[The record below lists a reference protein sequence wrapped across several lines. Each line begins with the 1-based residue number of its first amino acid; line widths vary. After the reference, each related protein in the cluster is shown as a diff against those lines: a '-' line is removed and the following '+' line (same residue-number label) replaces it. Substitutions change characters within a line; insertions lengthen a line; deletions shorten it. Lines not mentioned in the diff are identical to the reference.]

1 MELFNNVIWWI
12 NIAIIALFG
21 GLFLF
26 QFLFMFLCFL
36 KPRKYPKA
44 KKLHHFTFIIR
55 AKNEEDVIADS
66 VKSCL
71 NVDYPKDKFNV
82 FVLAHNCTDRTKE
95 IALKNGAKI
104 IEVHDLIK
112 SHQNIGHAM
121 RSAFD
126 ILEKQKYK
134 TDYFLLLDADN
145 QVDKNYL
152 NACNNAADNGV
163 ALGRAFENSRNL
175 TDNAISCMSGL
186 WYIRDS
192 RIACV
197 GRSALRFGCVMNGP
211 TSMIRS
217 DLAFKWDALTNSEDL
232 EFTLNRLIKEKLIVE
247 YIDEA
252 IVYEDQPTTLD
263 DVFKR
268 NSRMGGGLN
277 KLFWTRGIQCL
288 WHFFKNLFKK
298 DVPFGTKLSYLDQ
311 YSNIAIIPG
320 SFVACVWFP
329 FYYIYSL
336 VYTGIVGPMN
346 IWGLGTFDLYWFII
360 FIIIVLCAAL
370 FVPFWFQPAISYI
383 AERKRLF
390 ISNKKVVWI
399 SVIFF
404 PAFMIIEA
412 VAVIKGILLKS
423 KWSKIKRSKTTIK
436 Q

>member
-1 MELFNNVIWWI
+1 MELFNNVIWWV
-12 NIAIIALFG
+12 NIAIIVLFG

-36 KPRKYPKA
+36 KPRKYPEA
-44 KKLHHFTFIIR
+44 KNIHHFTIVIR
-55 AKNEEDVIADS
+55 AHDEEDVIADS
-66 VKSCL
+66 VKSSL
-71 NVDYPKDKFNV
+71 KVDYPKDKFNV
-82 FVLAHNCTDRTKE
+82 IVFAHNCKDNT
-95 IALKNGAKI
+95 AKI
-104 IEVHDLIK
+104 ARELGARVVEVND
-112 SHQNIGHAM
+112 A
-121 RSAFD
+121 D
-126 ILEKQKYK
+126 ICKPSLGTNMKHGLDTLKKEGYK
-134 TDYFLLLDADN
+134 TEYFVLIDADN
-145 QVDKNYL
+145 QIDKNYL
-152 NACNNAADNGV
+152 NACNKAADDGV
-163 ALGRAFENSRNL
+163 AVGRTFENSRNL
-175 TDNAISCMSGL
+175 TDNVISCMSGL

-217 DLAFKWDALTNSEDL
+217 DLAFNWDALSNSEDL
-232 EFTLNRLIKEKLIVE
+232 EFTLNRLIKDKMIVE

-252 IVYEDQPTTLD
+252 VLYEDQPTTMD
-263 DVFKR
+263 DIFKR

-288 WHFFKNLFKK
+288 GHFFKNLFKK
-298 DVPFGTKLSYLDQ
+298 DIPFGTKLSYLDQ

-320 SFVACVWFP
+320 SFVACIWFP

-346 IWGLGTFDLYWFII
+346 IWGLGVFDLRWFVI
-360 FIIIVLCAAL
+360 FIVIVLCAAL

-390 ISNKKVVWI
+390 ISNKKVVLI

-423 KWSKIKRSKTTIK
+423 KWSKIKRSHTTIK

>member
-1 MELFNNVIWWI
+1 MELFNNIIWWI
-12 NIAIIALFG
+12 NVAIIILFG

-36 KPRKYPKA
+36 KPRKYPEA
-44 KKLHHFTFIIR
+44 KKIHHFTFIIR
-55 AKNEEDVIADS
+55 AHNEEDVIIDS

-71 NVDYPKDKFNV
+71 SVNYPEDKFKVIV
-82 FVLAHNCTDRTKE
+82 FAHNCKDNT
-95 IALKNGAKI
+95 AKI
-104 IEVHDLIK
+104 AREAGARVIEISDSNPK
-112 SHQNIGHAM
+112 SNL
-121 RSAFD
+121 AFSMKTG
-126 ILEKQKYK
+126 LSSLKQEGYQ
-134 TDYFLLLDADN
+134 TEYFLLIDADN

-152 NACNNAADNGV
+152 NACNKAADDGV
-163 ALGRAFENSRNL
+163 AVGRTFENSRNL
-175 TDNAISCMSGL
+175 TDNVISCMSGL

-197 GRSALRFGCVMNGP
+197 GRSALKFGCVMNGP

-217 DLAFKWDALTNSEDL
+217 DLAFNWDAITNSEDL
-232 EFTLNRLIKEKLIVE
+232 EFTLNRLIKEKMIVE
-247 YIDEA
+247 YINEA
-252 IVYEDQPTTLD
+252 VVYEDQPTTMD

-277 KLFWTRGIQCL
+277 KLFWTIGIKCL
-288 WHFFKNLFKK
+288 GHFFKNLFKK
-298 DVPFGTKLSYLDQ
+298 DIPFGTKLSYLDQ

-346 IWGLGTFDLYWFII
+346 IWGLGAFDIKWFTI
-360 FIIIVLCAAL
+360 FIVIVLCAAL
-370 FVPFWFQPAISYI
+370 FVPFWFQPAVSYI

-390 ISNKKVVWI
+390 ISNKKVVVI

-412 VAVIKGILLKS
+412 VAVIKGIILKS
-423 KWSKIKRSKTTIK
+423 QWSKIKRSRTKIN